1 MRRKRHAFR
10 VVLMFLLGFVVA
22 EPVTA
27 QTAVTTNGATGK
39 RLKQVE
45 QAIEAG
51 RLKAEKLKQQAD
63 KLEKEMTV
71 IRRAMVTAAQTIQGR
86 EQAAADIRDRIA
98 ELDLL
103 RKEKQAV
110 LNGQRAKMGRVL
122 LALQRVARHPPEAL
136 ITQTMSPA
144 DTVRSAIL
152 LRAAVPEIERR
163 AHDMRDDLMTLDAA
177 KQEVREQRTKLAHA
191 VDELEV
197 QRRNLHSLLGQK
209 LRLRRRT
216 VAKSN
221 AAEQRV
227 KTLAREA
234 TSLRELMS
242 RLEILRRKREADAK
256 NQEKAAAT
264 GETTMAAIA
273 KPELG
278 PPPNATGKPI
288 TLARGTL
295 PFPVVGRLVGRYGQ
309 AATGGM
315 TRKGITIETAPD
327 AQVVATYEG
336 RVVFAGKFR
345 GYGQLLIIEHSE
357 GYHSLLAGVT
367 RIDIAMGQWVVAGEP
382 IGVMGHVEGQRP
394 VLYVELRRNGQPI
407 NPLPWLAARK
417 GKVNG

>member
-1 MRRKRHAFR
+1 MAPGRRAVRCIA
-10 VVLMFLLGFVVA
+10 VIVLAMGMAGPVA
-22 EPVTA
+22 A
-27 QTAVTTNGATGK
+27 QTGTTTNGATGQ
-39 RLKQVE
+39 RLQQVE

-63 KLEKEMTV
+63 KLEREMAT
-71 IRRAMVTAAQTIQGR
+71 IRLAMITAAQTIQSR

-103 RKEKQAV
+103 RQEKQAV
-110 LNGQRAKMGRVL
+110 LMGQRTKMGRVL
-122 LALQRVARHPPEAL
+122 FALQRVARYPPEAL

-163 AHDMRDDLMTLDAA
+163 ARGMRDDLMTLDVA
-177 KQEVREQRTKLAHA
+177 KQEVREQRAKLARA
-191 VDELEV
+191 VDELEF

-209 LRLRRRT
+209 SRLRRRT

-221 AAEQRV
+221 AAERRV

-242 RLEILRRKREADAK
+242 RLEALRRKRETEAK
-256 NQEKAAAT
+256 AREKAAAAGNT
-264 GETTMAAIA
+264 ATAAIS
-273 KPELG
+273 KYDPG
-278 PPPNATGKPI
+278 PPPNATGRPI

-309 AATGGM
+309 ASTGGM
-315 TRKGITIETAPD
+315 THKGITIETEAD

-357 GYHSLLAGVT
+357 GYHSLLAGVA
-367 RIDIAMGQWVVAGEP
+367 RIDTAMGHWVVAGEP
-382 IGVMGHVEGQRP
+382 VGVMGHIEGQKP
-394 VLYVELRRNGQPI
+394 TLYVELRRNGQPI